1 MNFDG
6 NADLCI
12 IKVIADSKADTLA
25 TKALAKQLGL
35 PIADG
40 KTDTDSWRLLVAS
53 EVRTLIRPDGARM
66 NIDFTQGKAALR
78 QAQPSKD
85 QSLVRALGLHKLKQA
100 QRQATHVIDA
110 TAGLGQDGWII
121 ACQGC
126 KTIWLEESPLVAVM
140 LQHAIDH
147 ATRQPAIAGIANN
160 VEVMNVRSQDY
171 FAQLNNSAA
180 NKPARPDIIY
190 LDPMFPAKKKQAKV
204 KKGMQFLQA
213 LLPETD
219 NTHLLQHAL
228 DAATNRVVV
237 KRPAGAAV
245 MAGTENWNG
254 QLTTVET
261 DATRFDIYHILEQA
275 SSLLVTK
282 ILKL

>member
-1 MNFDG
+1 MSFDG

-12 IKVIADSKADTLA
+12 IKVVADSTADTLA
-25 TKALAKQLGL
+25 ANALAKQLGL
-35 PIADG
+35 PFNDNGAASD
-40 KTDTDSWRLLVAS
+40 DNWCLLVSA
-53 EVRTLIRPDGARM
+53 EQRTLIRPDGAKM

-85 QSLVRALGLHKLKQA
+85 QSLVRALGLHKLNEA
-100 QRQATHVIDA
+100 QRRSIHVIDA

-126 KTIWLEESPLVAVM
+126 KTTLLEQSSLVAAM
-140 LQHAIDH
+140 LHHAIEY
-147 ATRQPAIAGIANN
+147 AARQPTLASIANH
-160 VEVMNVRSQDY
+160 VEVINVRSQDY
-171 FAQLNNSAA
+171 LAQADNVI
-180 NKPARPDIIY
+180 KPDIIY
-190 LDPMFPAKKKQAKV
+190 LDPMFPSKKKQAKV

-219 NTHLLQHAL
+219 NRHLLKHAL

-237 KRPAGAAV
+237 KRPTGADV
-245 MAGTENWNG
+245 IAGTENWGG

-261 DATRFDIYHILEQA
+261 DATRFDIYHTA
-275 SSLLVTK
+275 GLVNN
-282 ILKL
+282 